1 MWSLAGLAL
10 SAAIATAAWLRSRA
24 RGGYYDRDVYAMS
37 GRAHRAYALVSLAF
51 AAFFAV
57 ALALRREAAGV
68 GGLALY
74 AVIAAFYAASFLRG
88 ADDYE

>member
-1 MWSLAGLAL
+1 MWSLAGLVLAVAV
-10 SAAIATAAWLRSRA
+10 AAAAWSRSRT

-37 GRAHRAYALVSLAF
+37 GRTHRAYALVSLAF
-51 AAFFAV
+51 AAFFAAAF
-57 ALALRREAAGV
+57 ALHLRAAGV

-74 AVIAAFYAASFLRG
+74 AAIAAFYAASFLRG